1 MFTFDQGQISFSLRS
16 RYNLKQRATASS
28 YRAVLDVRDNNPS
41 NHLVYFITQAISGR
55 LVLSYV
61 VGGAAQYYYVPVGT
75 EEELFGSGVTLR
87 VALAWKGNTLNLY
100 LNGTLVKST
109 AYTPVAANWSSASV
123 FNLGAYEYASYGGYD
138 SCDDVIGNFTI
149 ATSAPLLDTVACNP
163 ASLGPAAVAA
173 CTVTMS
179 GPVASA
185 TTIALMST
193 GAIAVPATVSIAP
206 NASSANFNATA
217 GSFTQDQMASV
228 TASLNAASTTASVAL
243 VAPSQITSLQCGST
257 SLAAADSTNC
267 TVTLSKAAP
276 AGGTGVSLSSSLA
289 ALTVPASVLVPS
301 GAISAAFTAT
311 AAAVTADHSVTVT
324 AALGVSHAAAVFS
337 VIAPTVITSLECG
350 STSLAAAAS
359 TPCTVT
365 LSKAA
370 PAGGTTVGL
379 ASNPATV
386 LAVPESVLVP
396 SGATSATFTASTAA
410 SIPTAPSAV
419 IAEQC
424 ATLTATLG
432 SSSKSIAM
440 TATSATLSI
449 LGSPSEVSGATNGS
463 VVTPTIAPAG
473 LTGTV
478 VTRGSG
484 AVKFAPDQSGNGVY
498 FENCCTNVNN
508 AYYHFT
514 GAALGNVFTF
524 DQGQISFSLRSRYN
538 LKQRATASSY
548 RAVLDVRDNNP
559 SNHLVYFITQA
570 ISGRLVLSYV
580 VGGAAQY
587 YYVPVGTEEELFG
600 SGVTLRVA
608 LAWKGNTLNLY
619 LNGTLVKSTAYTP
632 VAANWSSAS
641 VFNLGAYEYA
651 SYGGYDSCDDVI
663 GNFMVG
669 PAAESEPVSS
679 K

>member
-1 MFTFDQGQISFSLRS
+1 MKFAPDQSGNGVYFENCCTNVNNAYYHFTGAALGNVFTFDQGQISFSLRS
-16 RYNLKQRATASS
+16 RYNLQQRATASS

-123 FNLGAYEYASYGGYD
+123 FNLGAYEYANYGGYD
-138 SCDDVIGNFTI
+138 SCDDVIGNFMV
-149 ATSAPLLDTVACNP
+149 ATSAPLLDTVTCNP

-193 GAIAVPATVSIAP
+193 GAIAVPATVSIAA
-206 NASSANFNATA
+206 NASSASFNATA

-257 SLAAADSTNC
+257 SLAASASTLC

-276 AGGTGVSLSSSLA
+276 AGGTSVSLSSSLAALTVPASVSVPSGAISAAFTATAAAVTADQSVTVTAALGVSHAAATFSVIAPTVITSLQCSSTSLAASASTPCTVTLSKAASTGGTSVSLTSSLA

-311 AAAVTADHSVTVT
+311 AAAVTADQSVTVT
-324 AALGVSHAAAVFS
+324 AALGVSHAAATFS
-337 VIAPTVITSLECG
+337 VIAPTVITSLECN
-350 STSLAAAAS
+350 STSLAASAS

-370 PAGGTTVGL
+370 STGGTSVSLSSSLAALTV
-379 ASNPATV
+379 PA
-386 LAVPESVLVP
+386 SVLVP
-396 SGATSATFTASTAA
+396 SGATNATFTHRRGFGPGTERYRHGNAGRMQQIHYSDNN
-410 SIPTAPSAV
+410 SARGG
-419 IAEQC
+419 IHLYRAFDSRKS
-424 ATLTATLG
+424 LG
-432 SSSKSIAM
+432 SEWGNQRFCGNSSDCASRVDRNGGDEGKRS
-440 TATSATLSI
+440 
-449 LGSPSEVSGATNGS
+449 SEVRAGS
-463 VVTPTIAPAG
+463 EREWSVLRKLLHQREQRLLSFHG
-473 LTGTV
+473 G
-478 VTRGSG
+478 G
-484 AVKFAPDQSGNGVY
+484 F
-498 FENCCTNVNN
+498 
-508 AYYHFT
+508 
-514 GAALGNVFTF
+514 
-524 DQGQISFSLRSRYN
+524 GQCVHLRSRPDFVF
-538 LKQRATASSY
+538 AE
-548 RAVLDVRDNNP
+548 
-559 SNHLVYFITQA
+559 
-570 ISGRLVLSYV
+570 
-580 VGGAAQY
+580 
-587 YYVPVGTEEELFG
+587 VPVQ
-600 SGVTLRVA
+600 
-608 LAWKGNTLNLY
+608 
-619 LNGTLVKSTAYTP
+619 P
-632 VAANWSSAS
+632 
-641 VFNLGAYEYA
+641 
-651 SYGGYDSCDDVI
+651 
-663 GNFMVG
+663 
-669 PAAESEPVSS
+669 
-679 K
+679 